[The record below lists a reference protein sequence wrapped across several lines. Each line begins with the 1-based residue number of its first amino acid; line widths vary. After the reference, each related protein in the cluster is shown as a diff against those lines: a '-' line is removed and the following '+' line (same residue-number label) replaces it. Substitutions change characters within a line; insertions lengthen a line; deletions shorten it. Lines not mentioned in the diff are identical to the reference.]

1 MPDRHAIDSGQ
12 PSSGRK
18 YGSRTTGSH
27 SRKFCATRGDRDFPG
42 KSSPRATSS
51 RTGDRGKPMRINTVC
66 HASDDATAYYEQ
78 QKRRAVRTV
87 ADKLTGDPADPL
99 TKILRNM
106 AGMKSP
112 EIHDHEKTPRT

>member
-12 PSSGRK
+12 PSSGRR

-27 SRKFCATRGDRDFPG
+27 SRKFCATRGGSASPG

-51 RTGDRGKPMRINTVC
+51 RTGDRWKPMRINTVC
-66 HASDDATAYYEQ
+66 HASDDATAYEQ
-78 QKRRAVRTV
+78 QKRRAVKIV
-87 ADKLTGDPADPL
+87 VDKLTGNPADTM